1 MLTARNVVTAT
12 IVVAILSVVGT
23 CLSLLR
29 LPAHDGLGGDTFGT
43 RAHGQRA
50 LFQVLSEL
58 DIPTERL
65 LLPPDTA
72 LDREITLV
80 FWSPLSE
87 LVQLEPAYLQ
97 AVSRWIRGGGRVV
110 VAPASTK
117 MVKTQP
123 TVRQKGVASGSPE
136 SIIKALGVTDVSLQ
150 YVNCDGSALKLFPG
164 RTIEE
169 LVREDVPGSLLK
181 RWSVKATPTRNMP
194 VQATG
199 KLSGLNDVVSSLA
212 LIEYD
217 LQVINTG
224 DSQPSGAL
232 TFKSDDGVER
242 TLVALYSLEKGEVL
256 VVSDP
261 SLAENFTV
269 AGSDNSVLAVH
280 LVAGA
285 ERPVVFDE
293 FYHGLTIRGNPMWL
307 FTRRTYRLLGLM
319 LLMVTGVI
327 VWHQSVFLGPPL
339 ETVGKSRRTIREYI
353 DAASRLLNRGKSS
366 YQFLLVETRSGVLW
380 KLRHDLAL
388 PQGEE
393 RPEMIVAAI
402 DRRDPKRARQLVDA
416 LELIDG
422 AIAKRGR
429 LAEKNTIHILQRILS
444 CL

>member
-1 MLTARNVVTAT
+1 
-12 IVVAILSVVGT
+12 
-23 CLSLLR
+23 
-29 LPAHDGLGGDTFGT
+29 
-43 RAHGQRA
+43 
-50 LFQVLSEL
+50 
-58 DIPTERL
+58 
-65 LLPPDTA
+65 
-72 LDREITLV
+72 
-80 FWSPLSE
+80 
-87 LVQLEPAYLQ
+87 
-97 AVSRWIRGGGRVV
+97 
-110 VAPASTK
+110 

-123 TVRQKGVASGSPE
+123 KVRQKGVASWSPE
-136 SIIKALGVTDVSLQ
+136 SIIEALGVTDVSLQ
-150 YVNCDGSALKLFPG
+150 YVNCDGSALKLSQG

-169 LVREDVPGSLLK
+169 LVREDVPGSLMK
-181 RWSVKATPTRNMP
+181 RWSVKATPTRKMP

-199 KLSGLNDVVSSLA
+199 KLSGLNDVVSSLE

-339 ETVGKSRRTIREYI
+339 ETADKSRRTIREYI

-380 KLRHDLAL
+380 KLRHELAL
-388 PQGEE
+388 PPGEE